1 MSIKDAHN
9 RLVDYAYRLGV
20 NIEYSGRH
28 AEYDTDEAIIYI
40 PKKYYL
46 TMPGLAMLLH
56 EVGHIC
62 QPAAPYIINSKNDLA
77 GMRQAILWYENNAWD
92 TALTIARDLYNNTA
106 MRKSRHIQLINLIY
120 KDRKYCMN
128 EYTKAIYTYKKSAVK
143 HIYEGYTLDN
153 Q

>member
-1 MSIKDAHN
+1 MTIKDEYF

-20 NIEYSGRH
+20 DIEYSGRH
-28 AEYDTDEAIIYI
+28 AEYDTDEATIYI

-46 TMPGLAMLLH
+46 TMPGLVMLLH
-56 EVGHIC
+56 EVGHIY

-92 TALTIARDLYNNTA
+92 NALSIARDLYNNTT
-106 MRKSRHIQLINLIY
+106 ILDTLIKLIY

-128 EYTKAIYTYKKSAVK
+128 EYTKAIYTYKKSTVK